1 MLGVLKHPQ
10 FFEMHYVNTIV
21 CTHGKKI
28 YMQNIKISTHGLQ
41 FINTALYIH
50 TVSAPIEPRGSIF
63 QNEFL
68 GGVQFIFDLPGVVI
82 KMGFY

>member
-1 MLGVLKHPQ
+1 MSHISLKFASNRP
-10 FFEMHYVNTIV
+10 
-21 CTHGKKI
+21 KD
-28 YMQNIKISTHGLQ
+28 
-41 FINTALYIH
+41 
-50 TVSAPIEPRGSIF
+50 TVSAHIEPRGSIF

>member
-1 MLGVLKHPQ
+1 MVQLAIVL
-10 FFEMHYVNTIV
+10 
-21 CTHGKKI
+21 TH
-28 YMQNIKISTHGLQ
+28 
-41 FINTALYIH
+41 
-50 TVSAPIEPRGSIF
+50 IEPQGSIF

>member
-1 MLGVLKHPQ
+1 MPQDGMPKRDMPYDCMPKYRTAVSTTVL
-10 FFEMHYVNTIV
+10 
-21 CTHGKKI
+21 
-28 YMQNIKISTHGLQ
+28 
-41 FINTALYIH
+41 
-50 TVSAPIEPRGSIF
+50 APIEPRGSIF

>member
-1 MLGVLKHPQ
+1 MC
-10 FFEMHYVNTIV
+10 IV
-21 CTHGKKI
+21 SCALLHVHCFVPLI
-28 YMQNIKISTHGLQ
+28 DDIKL
-41 FINTALYIH
+41 N